1 MSKTIVITAG
11 HGIRN
16 GRIDSGAV
24 AKDGTTEAS
33 IAVDMRGIIKYY
45 LERSGITV
53 LTDGVG
59 KENKSLADAVKLIG
73 RGAVAVEIHTNASTN
88 ASSAAAKGVEVLSL
102 NKDKPLAQKIAAAI
116 GGVTGFS
123 LRGDKGWQPQSISP
137 HGRLAYVSGGGLIVE
152 LFFISNPTELAVY
165 RDKRWL
171 IGKAIARVLAEH
183 VGVEFVE

>member
-73 RGAVAVEIHTNASTN
+73 RGAVAVEIHTNASSN
-88 ASSAAAKGVEVLSL
+88 AAAKGVEVLSL

-152 LFFISNPTELAVY
+152 LFFISNPAELAVY
-165 RDKRWL
+165 REKRWL
-171 IGKAIARVLAEH
+171 IGKAVAGVLCRH

>member
-16 GRIDSGAV
+16 GRTDSGAV

-73 RGAVAVEIHTNASTN
+73 RGAVAVEIHTNASAN
-88 ASSAAAKGVEVLSL
+88 ANAKGVEVLSL

-165 RDKRWL
+165 REKRWL

-183 VGVEFVE
+183 VGVVFVE